1 MSYIR
6 RWGLPRKTAER
17 IHELLREGRF
27 CYSVH
32 CAAKLVTRVV
42 TDEDIRSVGRTAHT
56 TRLQDGGS
64 WKVTGR
70 DECDLEMTVV
80 CRALETRDLL
90 LITVY

>member
-1 MSYIR
+1 MN
-6 RWGLPRKTAER
+6 
-17 IHELLREGRF
+17 F
-27 CYSVH
+27 CGKAGFATPSI
-32 CAAKLVTRVV
+32 APAKLVTRVV